1 MVLVEDNMHGSI
13 VLNLQTTEHETIKTT
28 EIMKKLFLFITA
40 MTLSAGLWAQET
52 QKVSYLYPVYNTAND
67 PTSGI
72 KEWLTESVDATE
84 VKDAGEVVTW
94 KAGWYVVSGNVTFE
108 NGAVCEGAVHLI
120 LENEATLKSHGK
132 NQHPGIQVSGE
143 GNSLT
148 IYGQTGQL
156 ITDGSTT
163 AAGIGG
169 GYGQD
174 GSNITING
182 GIIKSFGGATGI
194 GGGYKGSGSN
204 ITINGGVVEATGGYD
219 CDGAAGIGGGNSG
232 SGSNITINGGR
243 VIATTQF
250 GDGIE
255 DFKCGAG
262 IGGGSGGVG
271 SNITINNGFVTA
283 VGNGGASGIGNGTGA
298 SVSVDIFAA
307 TRCIVRVGDSE
318 NPTDVIAH
326 ETNTDLASQL
336 NGTRYVTV
344 IYDLIDAYNNGY
356 ADGETAG
363 DAAGYQRAK
372 DELPTDSEDAKGTA
386 VVITKGIRSVTL
398 VNPDRVNFI
407 KVETEK

>member
-1 MVLVEDNMHGSI
+1 MVLAEDNMHGSI

-28 EIMKKLFLFITA
+28 EIMKKLFLFITV

-84 VKDAGEVVTW
+84 VKDAVEVVTW

-169 GYGQD
+169 GY
-174 GSNITING
+174 
-182 GIIKSFGGATGI
+182 
-194 GGGYKGSGSN
+194 KGSGSN

-219 CDGAAGIGGGNSG
+219 GDGAAGIGGGNSG

-262 IGGGSGGVG
+262 IGGGPGGVG

-298 SVSVDIFAA
+298 SGSVDIFAA